1 MGYYHKNVSCRC
13 VGDLTCLIL
22 LVFQNVNIV
31 KERKFSCVIIN
42 ELKQESTVEYA
53 LSRIKE
59 VKNADMDNKEQ
70 LLEQYKM
77 SVEEGL
83 AYFNNEI
90 KVDKLL
96 EKKKVNLEKS
106 DLEFITER
114 LKTRH
119 FNDCT
124 LEIEEIS
131 KLISDILEHLKKT
144 GWKES
149 AAGIGLKFGYTTV
162 LMRDLLDILV

>member
-1 MGYYHKNVSCRC
+1 M
-13 VGDLTCLIL
+13 IL
-22 LVFQNVNIV
+22 FVFQNVNIV

-131 KLISDILEHLKKT
+131 KLISDILEYLKNMMEGK
-144 GWKES
+144 S
-149 AAGIGLKFGYTTV
+149 
-162 LMRDLLDILV
+162 LLLG